1 MTIVVQIVLIL
12 GVAYGALTL
21 VRGGANAK
29 HQAIRRLGAVAF
41 FVFAAIS
48 ILVPDL
54 VTQVARILG
63 IGRGTDLV
71 LYALV
76 MLFMISQYSSAQRRR
91 AEEVNVTRLARHI
104 AIAEA
109 EKPWEHDAEHADRA
123 SVRSFVAASPLGRP
137 AEQPHVGPAGPGVD
151 ARGTVDSAGDD
162 AARGGSTAV

>member
-12 GVAYGALTL
+12 AVAYGALTL

-29 HQAIRRLGAVAF
+29 HQAIRRLAAVAF
-41 FVFAAIS
+41 FFFAAVS

-54 VTQVARILG
+54 VTQVARMLG

-76 MLFMISQYSSAQRRR
+76 VLFMITQYTSAQRRR
-91 AEEVNVTRLARHI
+91 EEEVNITRLARHI

-109 EKPWEHDAEHADRA
+109 ETPWEPDDAHTERA
-123 SVRSFVAASPLGRP
+123 SVLSFAPVSPASRP
-137 AEQPHVGPAGPGVD
+137 ADTPHAGPA
-151 ARGTVDSAGDD
+151 DSASAAD
-162 AARGGSTAV
+162 AARGGSTAL

>member
-12 GVAYGALTL
+12 AVAYGALTL

-29 HQAIRRLGAVAF
+29 HQAIRRLAAVAF

-54 VTQVARILG
+54 VTNVARFLG

-76 MLFMISQYSSAQRRR
+76 VLFMVTQYTTAQHRR
-91 AEEVNVTRLARHI
+91 AEEVKLTRIARHI
-104 AIAEA
+104 AISET
-109 EKPWEHDAEHADRA
+109 EKPWEPDVAHGERR
-123 SVRSFVAASPLGRP
+123 SVRAFRRTSPLGRP
-137 AEQPHVGPAGPGVD
+137 VEATSTGHDAAGPG
-151 ARGTVDSAGDD
+151 SA
-162 AARGGSTAV
+162 AAGGSTSA

>member
-12 GVAYGALTL
+12 AVAYGALTL

-41 FVFAAIS
+41 FVFAAVS

-54 VTQVARILG
+54 VTHVARVLG

-76 MLFMISQYSSAQRRR
+76 VLFMVSQYSSAQRRR
-91 AEEVNVTRLARHI
+91 VEEVNVTRLARHI

-109 EKPWEHDAEHADRA
+109 EKPWENHDVHAGPP
-123 SVRSFVAASPLGRP
+123 STLTFAAVSPTAP
-137 AEQPHVGPAGPGVD
+137 PTDVPHVGPA
-151 ARGTVDSAGDD
+151 DSPNDD
-162 AARGGSTAV
+162 ADRGGSTAI

>member
-12 GVAYGALTL
+12 AVAYGALTL

-29 HQAIRRLGAVAF
+29 HQAIRRLAAVAF
-41 FVFAAIS
+41 FFFAAVS

-54 VTQVARILG
+54 VTQVARVLG

-76 MLFMISQYSSAQRRR
+76 VLFMVTQYTSAQRRR
-91 AEEVNVTRLARHI
+91 DEEVNVTRLARHI

-109 EKPWEHDAEHADRA
+109 EKPWEPDAAHADRA
-123 SVRSFVAASPLGRP
+123 SVLTFAAASPASRP
-137 AEQPHVGPAGPGVD
+137 ADTPHTGPA
-151 ARGTVDSAGDD
+151 DSSSADD
-162 AARGGSTAV
+162 AAHGGSTAL

>member
-12 GVAYGALTL
+12 AVGYGALTL

-29 HQAIRRLGAVAF
+29 HQAIRRLAAVAF
-41 FVFAAIS
+41 FLFAAVS

-54 VTQVARILG
+54 VTQVARVLG

-76 MLFMISQYSSAQRRR
+76 VVFMVTQYTSAQRRR
-91 AEEVNVTRLARHI
+91 VEENNVTRLARHI

-109 EKPWEHDAEHADRA
+109 EKPWDHDAAHAQRP
-123 SVRSFVAASPLGRP
+123 SVLTFAAASPTARP
-137 AEQPHVGPAGPGVD
+137 ADLPHEGVD
-151 ARGTVDSAGDD
+151 DASDD
-162 AARGGSTAV
+162 ASRGGSTAI

>member
-12 GVAYGALTL
+12 AVAYGALTL

-29 HQAIRRLGAVAF
+29 HQAIRRLAAVAF

-54 VTQVARILG
+54 VTNVARFLG

-76 MLFMISQYSSAQRRR
+76 VLFMVTQYTSAQRRR
-91 AEEVNVTRLARHI
+91 DEEVNVTRLARHI
-104 AIAEA
+104 AITEA
-109 EKPWEHDAEHADRA
+109 EKPWDPDAAHADSASVRTFAASSPAARPADRA
-123 SVRSFVAASPLGRP
+123 PGTAA
-137 AEQPHVGPAGPGVD
+137 A
-151 ARGTVDSAGDD
+151 ARHGDD
-162 AARGGSTAV
+162 VARGGSTAL

>member
-12 GVAYGALTL
+12 AVAYGALTL

-29 HQAIRRLGAVAF
+29 HQAIRRLAAVAF

-54 VTQVARILG
+54 VTGVARFLG

-76 MLFMISQYSSAQRRR
+76 VLFMVTQYTTAQHRR
-91 AEEVNVTRLARHI
+91 AEEVKLTRIARHI
-104 AIAEA
+104 AISET
-109 EKPWEHDAEHADRA
+109 EKPWEPDAAHGERR
-123 SVRSFVAASPLGRP
+123 SVRAFRHTSPLGRP
-137 AEQPHVGPAGPGVD
+137 VEAPSSGYSSGHNAAGPG
-151 ARGTVDSAGDD
+151 SAQQENTGL
-162 AARGGSTAV
+162 

>member
-12 GVAYGALTL
+12 AVAYGALTL

-29 HQAIRRLGAVAF
+29 HQAIRRLAAVAF
-41 FVFAAIS
+41 FLFAAVS

-54 VTQVARILG
+54 VTQVARALG

-76 MLFMISQYSSAQRRR
+76 VLFMVTQYTSAQRRR
-91 AEEVNVTRLARHI
+91 VEETNVTRLARHI

-109 EKPWEHDAEHADRA
+109 EKPWEHDAAHAQRP
-123 SVRSFVAASPLGRP
+123 SVLTFAAASPIARP
-137 AEQPHVGPAGPGVD
+137 ADVPQEGPA
-151 ARGTVDSAGDD
+151 DSTGD
-162 AARGGSTAV
+162 AARGGSTAI

>member
-12 GVAYGALTL
+12 AVAYGALTL

-29 HQAIRRLGAVAF
+29 HQAIRRLAAVAF
-41 FVFAAIS
+41 FFFAAVS

-54 VTQVARILG
+54 VTQVARMLG

-76 MLFMISQYSSAQRRR
+76 VLFMVTQYTSAQRRR
-91 AEEVNVTRLARHI
+91 QEEVNITRLARHI

-109 EKPWEHDAEHADRA
+109 ETPWRPDDAHADRA
-123 SVRSFVAASPLGRP
+123 SVLSFAAASPTTRP
-137 AEQPHVGPAGPGVD
+137 ADVPHSGPADP
-151 ARGTVDSAGDD
+151 DSDPVTG
-162 AARGGSTAV
+162 RGGSTAL

>member
-12 GVAYGALTL
+12 AVGYGALTL

-29 HQAIRRLGAVAF
+29 HQAIRRLAAVAF
-41 FVFAAIS
+41 FLFAAVS

-54 VTQVARILG
+54 VTQVARVLG

-76 MLFMISQYSSAQRRR
+76 VVFMVTQYTSAQRRR
-91 AEEVNVTRLARHI
+91 VEENNVTRLARHI

-109 EKPWEHDAEHADRA
+109 EKPWEHDAAHAQRP
-123 SVRSFVAASPLGRP
+123 SVLTFAAASPTARP
-137 AEQPHVGPAGPGVD
+137 ADLPHEGVD
-151 ARGTVDSAGDD
+151 DASDD
-162 AARGGSTAV
+162 ASRGGSTAI

>member
-41 FVFAAIS
+41 FLFAAVS

-54 VTQVARILG
+54 VTRVARLLG

-76 MLFMISQYSSAQRRR
+76 VLFMVSQYSAAQRRR
-91 AEEVNVTRLARHI
+91 VEEVNITRLARHI

-109 EKPWEHDAEHADRA
+109 EKPWEPDGAHVERA
-123 SVRSFVAASPLGRP
+123 FAAASPLQRP
-137 AEQPHVGPAGPGVD
+137 AEAPHVGPAGPDVSVERP
-151 ARGTVDSAGDD
+151 ATAAPGDD

>member
-12 GVAYGALTL
+12 AVAYGALTL

-29 HQAIRRLGAVAF
+29 HQAIRRLAAVAF
-41 FVFAAIS
+41 FLFAAVS

-54 VTQVARILG
+54 VTQVARALG

-76 MLFMISQYSSAQRRR
+76 VLFMVTQYTSAQRRR
-91 AEEVNVTRLARHI
+91 DEEVNVTRLARHI

-109 EKPWEHDAEHADRA
+109 EQPWEHDAAHADRA
-123 SVRSFVAASPLGRP
+123 SVRTFAASSPAARP
-137 AEQPHVGPAGPGVD
+137 TDEPHTGPAAAPSG
-151 ARGTVDSAGDD
+151 RDS
-162 AARGGSTAV
+162 ARGGSTAV

>member
-12 GVAYGALTL
+12 AVAYGALTL

-29 HQAIRRLGAVAF
+29 HQAIRRLAAVAF

-54 VTQVARILG
+54 VTNVARFLG

-76 MLFMISQYSSAQRRR
+76 VLFMVTQYTTAQHRR
-91 AEEVNVTRLARHI
+91 AEEVKLTRIARHI
-104 AIAEA
+104 AISET
-109 EKPWEHDAEHADRA
+109 EKPWEPDAAHGERR
-123 SVRSFVAASPLGRP
+123 SVRAFRHTSPLGRP
-137 AEQPHVGPAGPGVD
+137 VEAPSSGYSSGHNAAGPG
-151 ARGTVDSAGDD
+151 SAQQENTGL
-162 AARGGSTAV
+162 